1 MVNQD
6 FIVSSE
12 FTQKQAYLYMLTIF
26 IIFVATVFCLIIY
39 NGMLSKEL
47 SISILLGYDKLTLAI
62 SKVLNILAIPAI
74 VGLVLTIG
82 IIGYLVAPSDILG
95 FMISMKTIL
104 ILVAFIIGG
113 LISIEFILIYL
124 KLLWFFI

>member
-1 MVNQD
+1 
-6 FIVSSE
+6 
-12 FTQKQAYLYMLTIF
+12 MLTIF

-82 IIGYLVAPSDILG
+82 IIEYLVAPSDILG

-124 KLLWFFI
+124 KLKGINVIALLKGYRRSYHRSSFFL

>member
-1 MVNQD
+1 MVNPD
-6 FIVSSE
+6 FTVSSE
-12 FTQKQAYLYMLTIF
+12 LLQKQAYLICLRFYYICSYCL
-26 IIFVATVFCLIIY
+26 CLIIY

-82 IIGYLVAPSDILG
+82 IIEYLVAPSDILG
-95 FMISMKTIL
+95 FR
-104 ILVAFIIGG
+104 G
-113 LISIEFILIYL
+113 YQ
-124 KLLWFFI
+124 

>member
-1 MVNQD
+1 
-6 FIVSSE
+6 
-12 FTQKQAYLYMLTIF
+12 MLTVF

-62 SKVLNILAIPAI
+62 AKVLNILAIPAI

-82 IIGYLVAPSDILG
+82 IIEYLVA
-95 FMISMKTIL
+95 
-104 ILVAFIIGG
+104 LVIF
-113 LISIEFILIYL
+113 LDL
-124 KLLWFFI
+124 